1 MSTAHAIGAV
11 TKVLVN
17 IVDEGLKAANL
28 SGIVGSD
35 VTVSALSPQRIDLTG
50 ASDPNQLNIFFY
62 LALPNSGGSGFDLP
76 TRDSAGVRVKNTPLA
91 LDLCYL
97 ATAYGSGDYFAE
109 IILGH
114 AMQVLHENPI
124 LARDAIREKLKPSAI
139 PTNVELALAD
149 AGLADQAEQVKVSP
163 EKLSTEE
170 ISRLWSAF
178 GAEYRPTAAYRV
190 SVVLIEA
197 RTSTKTALP
206 VLERGVYVRQLR
218 SPLIERLT
226 AKSAIDQPSLE
237 NQPIL
242 PGYILVLAGQR
253 LRGEITRIVL
263 DGEKIDPPGASIHDD
278 HIEFPLPATL
288 RAGPHGVQIAHDIAM
303 GSPLAAHTG
312 TESNVL
318 AFLLRPVIAVPVTAT
333 ATQITVKLNPLVT
346 ATQKLRILLNELAPP
361 ADRAAL
367 GFTFSAPVHNGI
379 NVDSGNITE
388 TDTVL
393 FDYNGVPSGD
403 FLVRVQVDG
412 AESVLET
419 DPVTGAFSGP
429 KVAIP

>member
-35 VTVSALSPQRIDLTG
+35 ITVSAVSPQRISLTE

-62 LALPNSGGSGFDLP
+62 LAVPNSGGSNFDLP
-76 TRDSAGVRVKNTPLA
+76 TRDSSGFRVKNTPLA

-97 ATAYGSGDYFAE
+97 VTAYGSADYFAE

-114 AMQVLHENPI
+114 AMQMLHENPI
-124 LARDAIREKLKPSAI
+124 LNRDAIRAKLKPSAI
-139 PTNVELALAD
+139 PTNAELALAD

-163 EKLSTEE
+163 ERLSTEE

-178 GAEYRPTAAYRV
+178 GAEYRPSAAYRV

-197 RTSTKTALP
+197 RVSTKTALP
-206 VLERGVYVRQLR
+206 VLERGLYVRQLR
-218 SPLIERLT
+218 SPLIERLS
-226 AKSAIDQPSLE
+226 AKSDPNQPALE

-242 PGYILVLAGQR
+242 PGFILVLTGQR

-263 DGEKIDPPGASIHDD
+263 DGEKIDPPGASIHDNN
-278 HIEFPLPATL
+278 IEFPLPLTL
-288 RAGPHGVQIAHDIAM
+288 RAGAHGVQIAHDIAM
-303 GSPLAAHTG
+303 GSPPTAHTG
-312 TESNVL
+312 TESNVV
-318 AFLLRPVIAVPVTAT
+318 AFLLRPVITGPVTAT
-333 ATQITVKLNPLVT
+333 ATQIEVELTPLVT
-346 ATQKLRILLNELAPP
+346 ATQKVRLFLNKLDPPDDSAPF
-361 ADRAAL
+361 A
-367 GFTFSAPVHNGI
+367 FSFSAPVNNGI
-379 NVDSGNITE
+379 DVEGGDVE

-393 FDYNGVPSGD
+393 FDYSGVPAGD
-403 FLVRVQVDG
+403 YLVRVQVDG

-419 DPVTGAFSGP
+419 DPGTGAFSDP
-429 KVAIP
+429 IVSIP

>member
-35 VTVSALSPQRIDLTG
+35 VTVSALSPQRVVLNE

-76 TRDSAGVRVKNTPLA
+76 TRDSSGVRVKNTPLA

-109 IILGH
+109 MILGH

-124 LARDAIREKLKPSAI
+124 LARDAIRAKLKPSAI
-139 PTNVELALAD
+139 PTNAELALAD
-149 AGLADQAEQVKVSP
+149 AGLADQAEQIKVSP

-178 GAEYRPTAAYRV
+178 GADYRPSAAYRV

-197 RTSTKTALP
+197 DASTKTALP
-206 VLERGVYVRQLR
+206 VLERGVYIRQLR

-226 AKSAIDQPSLE
+226 AKSAPDEPSLE

-242 PGYILVLAGQR
+242 PGYILVLAGKR
-253 LRGEITRIVL
+253 LRGELTRIML
-263 DGEKIDPPGASIHDD
+263 DGEKIDPPGAAIHDD
-278 HIEFPLPATL
+278 HIEFSLPATL
-288 RAGPHGVQIAHDIAM
+288 RAGPHGVQIAHDVAM
-303 GSPLAAHTG
+303 GSPLTAHTG

-318 AFLLRPVIAVPVTAT
+318 AFLLRPIIAAPVTAT
-333 ATQITVKLNPLVT
+333 ATKIKIKFSPLVT
-346 ATQKLRILLNELAPP
+346 PTQKLRILLNELAPP
-361 ADRAAL
+361 ADQDPRA
-367 GFTFSAPVHNGI
+367 FSFSAPANNGI
-379 NVDSGNITE
+379 DVENDETE
-388 TDTVL
+388 ADTVQ
-393 FDYNGVPSGD
+393 FDYDGVPTGD

-412 AESVLET
+412 AESVLQI
-419 DPVTGAFSGP
+419 DPVTKAFSKP
-429 KVAIP
+429 KVSIP

>member
-35 VTVSALSPQRIDLTG
+35 VTVSALSPQRISLTE

-62 LALPNSGGSGFDLP
+62 LALPNSGGSNFDLP
-76 TRDSAGVRVKNTPLA
+76 TRDSSGFRVKNTPLA

-97 ATAYGSGDYFAE
+97 VTAYGSADYFAE
-109 IILGH
+109 MILGH
-114 AMQVLHENPI
+114 AMQMLHENPI
-124 LARDAIREKLKPSAI
+124 LNREAIRAKLKPSAI
-139 PTNVELALAD
+139 PTNAELALAES
-149 AGLADQAEQVKVSP
+149 GLADQAEQVKVSP
-163 EKLSTEE
+163 ERLSTEE

-178 GAEYRPTAAYRV
+178 GAEYRPSAAYRV

-206 VLERGVYVRQLR
+206 VLERGVYIRQLR
-218 SPLIERLT
+218 SPLIERLSSKF
-226 AKSAIDQPSLE
+226 APDQPAFE

-242 PGYILVLAGQR
+242 PGFILVLTGKR

-263 DGEKIDPPGASIHDD
+263 DGEKIDPPGASIHDES
-278 HIEFPLPATL
+278 IEFPLAPTL
-288 RAGPHGVQIAHDIAM
+288 RAGPHGVQIAHDIEM
-303 GSPLAAHTG
+303 GTPPTAHIG

-318 AFLLRPVIAVPVTAT
+318 AFLLRPLIATPVTAT
-333 ATQITVKLNPLVT
+333 ATQIKVELSPLVT
-346 ATQKLRILLNELAPP
+346 ATQKLRLLLNELNPP
-361 ADRAAL
+361 DDRPPFA
-367 GFTFSAPVHNGI
+367 FSFSAPVNNGI
-379 NVDSGNITE
+379 DVEGGEVE
-388 TDTVL
+388 TDTIL
-393 FDYNGVPSGD
+393 FDYHGVSTGD

-419 DPVTGAFSGP
+419 DLGTGAFSAP
-429 KVAIP
+429 TVSIP